1 MKGNKLI
8 TRFALYTTFNFHHTG
23 TPSTHPPTKEKTC
36 FSFHPE
42 EHVTQERNN
51 RTVNVKTYS
60 THICCSFF
68 RYSTS
73 TNFKMSIMDVLSDFD
88 LKSLLGK
95 LLGVLIIVGSMLN
108 KAPLFFNI
116 LKSKSVA
123 GMASS
128 SVYSE
133 AIMYSNAAFYG
144 VRQGYPFTA
153 YGETLLI
160 AAQTVMIVVLLWKFK
175 VEPRISMKER
185 SIATALFAL
194 YVSVVFALP
203 QDKVYLLLSLNM
215 PVTGEYRLS
224 LFPSL
229 RWKSFEKQ
237 SKIPKWTNFMSWQ
250 CFREVRRFI
259 FITQRNILEL
269 SRSSPSLWISLGQLF
284 VFLLPYQKWA
294 LTYPCFRD
302 MPSLLF

>member
-1 MKGNKLI
+1 
-8 TRFALYTTFNFHHTG
+8 
-23 TPSTHPPTKEKTC
+23 
-36 FSFHPE
+36 
-42 EHVTQERNN
+42 
-51 RTVNVKTYS
+51 
-60 THICCSFF
+60 
-68 RYSTS
+68 
-73 TNFKMSIMDVLSDFD
+73 MSIMDVLSDFD

-224 LFPSL
+224 LFPCNLAVTSCT

-237 SKIPKWTNFMSWQ
+237 SKIPK
-250 CFREVRRFI
+250 
-259 FITQRNILEL
+259 
-269 SRSSPSLWISLGQLF
+269 
-284 VFLLPYQKWA
+284 
-294 LTYPCFRD
+294 
-302 MPSLLF
+302 